1 MTAGMSNFQFLYT
14 EWPEIYQ
21 EAAEAEKLTAT
32 SPKACAVFCRSS
44 LEKGVRWLFA
54 NDPDLTTPYD
64 TKLSSLMHDPSF
76 RNILKPSMFHEIN
89 LIRKTGNNAAHG
101 KGVKQE
107 DALATVKYLFRF
119 LSYLA
124 LYYSKTEPNIKPFD
138 ESIIPSGKQ
147 QEETLRALQKLESA
161 LDAKNEKARQDRI
174 ELEKKAQEIEDLRRQ
189 LEEQRN
195 AVKERKEK
203 REKAVVEEEVI
214 PLLVSEQETRKRYI
228 DQSLKEAGW
237 TNLRDGY
244 ELEFEVTGMPLSTN
258 PSGKGYAD
266 YVLWGDDGKPLAV
279 IEAKRTM
286 ADVRKGRHQATLYAD
301 CLEKKYGQRPLI
313 YYTNGFQAYL
323 WDDTFY
329 PERQVHGYLTKD
341 ELQLAID
348 RRKTRKDLRV
358 FRSNL
363 SIAGRKYQLEAI
375 KRISESFVT
384 TDSDGKL
391 TGRSRKALLVMAT
404 GSGKTRTSAAI
415 VDMLTKCEWAKRVLF
430 LADRNAL
437 VTQAK
442 NAFNNYLPNLSSIDL
457 TKEKEDDGTRIVF
470 STYPTMMNKID
481 GAKTDGNRFYGV
493 GHFDLII
500 IDEAHRSVYQKYGA
514 IFDYFDSLLV
524 GLTATPKTEVD
535 RNTYELFEIEDN
547 NPTFAYELDQAVTD
561 GFLVPPRAYPVGTKF
576 LHEGIKYHELSEAE
590 KEEYEEKFGDP
601 TQEETPDL
609 IGSEALNAWLF
620 NTDTIDKV
628 LHHLMENGVKVQGGD
643 KVGKSIIFA
652 KNHKHAVFI
661 EQRFNKNYPEYNG
674 KFLRVIDNQETK
686 AQDLLE
692 KFAYET
698 KEVDPQIAVSVDM
711 MDTGVDA
718 PRVVNLVF
726 FKQVKSA
733 TKFWQMVGRGTRLCL
748 NLFGPEEHKEHFL
761 IFDFCG
767 NLEYFEENP
776 EGGDGKAVKRLS
788 QRIFE
793 LKLDLLVTIRETD
806 SSTDSDLQLA
816 AEYAKELHNTV
827 SSFDHERF
835 TVKMALEHVVKFSNS
850 SVWENLTGS
859 DMLELKKRVSKL
871 VLPDENDHELA
882 RRFDVLLLGLKLA
895 MVDGRETANYVNRL
909 GRIAKSLA
917 KKSNIPAIGAK
928 MTTIVEVQTEKFW
941 KSVSLKR
948 LDEVRNDL
956 RDLIKFLDS
965 ENRSDV
971 YTNFKDDSK
980 VDGVEEKPLLEW
992 SKKLQSYRDRVESFI
1007 RKNKHHVTINKLR
1020 SNEPITSEELD
1031 ALEQMLFDGDE
1042 RGTKEDFI
1050 KEYGEQPLGRFIRGI
1065 VGMDVNA
1072 ANNAFAEFIHSG
1084 TLTADQITFI
1094 DNIISFLIQDGHI
1107 DKRMLFESPF
1117 TYVDQD
1123 GLIGV
1128 FDDAEATRIISIIDE
1143 IDRNAQVS

>member
-1 MTAGMSNFQFLYT
+1 MSNFQFLKS
-14 EWPEIYQ
+14 EWPEIFQ
-21 EAAEAEKLTAT
+21 EVAEAEKLTFT

-44 LEKGVRWLFA
+44 LEKGVRWLFD
-54 NDPDLTTPYD
+54 NDPDLVTPYD

-124 LYYSKTEPNIKPFD
+124 LYYSETEPNIKPFD
-138 ESIIPSGKQ
+138 ESNIPSGKQ
-147 QEETLRALQKLESA
+147 QEETLRSLKKLEEA

-174 ELEKKAQEIEDLRRQ
+174 ELEKKAEEIEALRRQ
-189 LEEQRN
+189 LEEQQN
-195 AVKERKEK
+195 TVKERKEE
-203 REKAVVEEEVI
+203 REKAIVEEEVI

-237 TNLRDGY
+237 NNLREGY

-266 YVLWGDDGKPLAV
+266 YVLWGDDGIPLAV

-286 ADVRKGRHQATLYAD
+286 VDVRKGRHQATLYAD
-301 CLEKKYGQRPLI
+301 CLESKYGQRPLI
-313 YYTNGFQAYL
+313 YYTNGFQTYL

-341 ELQLAID
+341 EFQLAID
-348 RRKTRKDLRV
+348 RRKTRKDLRL
-358 FRSNL
+358 FRPNL

-375 KRISESFVT
+375 KRVSEAFVT
-384 TDSDGKL
+384 TDNDGKL
-391 TGRSRKALLVMAT
+391 TGKSRKSLLVMAT

-457 TKEKEDDGTRIVF
+457 TKEKEDSGTRIVF
-470 STYPTMMNKID
+470 STYPTIMNKID
-481 GAKTDGNRFYGV
+481 SAKTDDNRFYGV

-514 IFDYFDSLLV
+514 IFEYFDSLLV

-561 GFLVPPRAYPVGTKF
+561 EFLVPPKAFPVGTKF

-590 KEEYEEKFGDP
+590 KEEFEEKFGDP
-601 TQEETPDL
+601 TLEETPEL
-609 IGSEALNAWLF
+609 IGNDALNAWLF
-620 NTDTIDKV
+620 NTDTVDTV
-628 LHHLMENGVKVQGGD
+628 LHHLMENGIKVQGGD

-661 EQRFNKNYPEYNG
+661 EERFNKNYPEYKG

-692 KFAYET
+692 KFVDET

-718 PRVVNLVF
+718 PRVVNLIF

-748 NLFGPEEHKEHFL
+748 NLFGPGEDKEHFL

-776 EGGDGKAVKRLS
+776 EGAEGKAVKSLS

-793 LKLDLLVTIRETD
+793 MKLDLLVTIREND
-806 SSTDSDLQLA
+806 NSTDADLQLA
-816 AEYAKELHNTV
+816 KDYAEELHRTV
-827 SSFDHERF
+827 SNFDHSRF
-835 TVKMALEHVVKFSNS
+835 TVRMALEHVVKFSDGKM
-850 SVWENLTGS
+850 WENLSGS
-859 DMLELKKRVSKL
+859 DMLELKKHVSKL
-871 VLPDENDHELA
+871 VLPAENDHELA
-882 RRFDVLLLGLKLA
+882 RRFDVMLLGLKLA
-895 MVDGRETANYVNRL
+895 MLDGRETSSYINRL
-909 GRIAKSLA
+909 GRVAKALS
-917 KKSNIPAIGAK
+917 KKSNIPAVGAK
-928 MTTIVEVQTEKFW
+928 MKTIGELQTEDFW
-941 KSVSLKR
+941 NSVSLKR
-948 LDEVRNDL
+948 LDEVRKDL
-956 RDLIKFLDS
+956 RDLIKFLDT
-965 ENRSDV
+965 ENRIDV
-971 YTNFKDDSK
+971 YTNFKDQAK
-980 VDGVEEKPLLEW
+980 VDGVEEVPLLEW

-1020 SNEPITSEELD
+1020 SNEPITSDELD
-1031 ALEQMLFDGDE
+1031 ALEQMLFDGEE

-1050 KEYGEQPLGRFIRGI
+1050 KEYGEQPLGRFIRTI
-1065 VGMDVNA
+1065 VGMDIKA
-1072 ANNAFAEFIHSG
+1072 ANDAFAEFISSG

-1094 DNIISFLIQDGHI
+1094 DNIVSFLQQDGYI
-1107 DKRMLFESPF
+1107 DKRMLFEPPF
-1117 TYVDQD
+1117 TYADQD
-1123 GLIGV
+1123 GLTGV
-1128 FDDAEATRIISIIDE
+1128 FDDAEATKIISIIDE
-1143 IDRNAQVS
+1143 IDRNSQAS